1 MSPRGNLGRGLG
13 RGSSCQSPKELPR
26 VTPHLGQHFPTRF
39 LEIQQDKGS
48 QVDSPVAQLVKKP
61 PNNAGDSRK

>member
-1 MSPRGNLGRGLG
+1 MSSRGNLDHGLG

-26 VTPHLGQHFPTRF
+26 VRAHLGQHFPTRL

-48 QVDSPVAQLVKKP
+48 QVDSPVVQLVKKP
-61 PNNAGDSRK
+61 PDNAGDSRK